1 MNSRTEQSAALEPPG
16 FFSWLVAPLWVIP
29 LLLCALGLIMITS
42 VSSQTELGNE
52 AGRLYFTLRQ
62 LQWVALGL
70 AGMFVFSH
78 MPLVFLTRYSGVLWF
93 CSIVLMALT
102 VLPGLGLHGGGAA
115 RWIRLGGVSLQP
127 SEMLFFFFA
136 VHLSRKLR
144 DDSSITSRRAFG
156 RTMLLAG
163 FSLWPFLLQPDYG
176 GALAL
181 FLLSMGIYVQVYG
194 WKWPLSAGAAII
206 GFFFLPI
213 LFMRVYR
220 IDRIKAFM
228 DPWSDPTGRGFQ
240 TIQGFISFA
249 NGKLLGVGVGKGLQ
263 KMHYLPAA
271 HTDFILAA
279 LGEEMGLL
287 GTGAV
292 LVLFSM
298 WFYLLFFWY
307 VRLTDPLL
315 CTLLWAVAVSTA
327 LPMLVNM
334 GGILRIIP
342 LTGMPLPFIS
352 YGGSSMLFM
361 WCRVGLALRLVRG
374 KTA

>member
-1 MNSRTEQSAALEPPG
+1 MNNRTEQSGAGDPAG
-16 FFSWLVAPLWVIP
+16 FFSCYVAPLWVIP
-29 LLLCALGLIMITS
+29 LLLCALGLLMITS
-42 VSSQTELGNE
+42 VSSQTELGEE
-52 AGRLYFTLRQ
+52 AGRLFFTLRQ
-62 LQWVALGL
+62 LQWVGLGL

-78 MPLVFLTRYSGVLWF
+78 MPVAFLARSSGVLWF
-93 CSIVLMALT
+93 GSVVFMALT

-115 RWIRLGGVSLQP
+115 RWIRFGGVSLQP

-144 DDSSITSRRAFG
+144 GDRAITPRHAFG

-176 GALAL
+176 GAMVL

-194 WKWPLSAGAAII
+194 WKWPLSAGAAIM
-206 GFFFLPI
+206 GFFFLPV
-213 LFMRVYR
+213 LFLRGYR
-220 IDRIKAFM
+220 IDRIKAFV

-240 TIQGFISFA
+240 TIQGLISFA

-279 LGEEMGLL
+279 LGEETGLL
-287 GTGAV
+287 GTGTV

-298 WFYLLFFWY
+298 WFSLLFFWY
-307 VRLTDPLL
+307 ARMNDPFL

-342 LTGMPLPFIS
+342 LTGIPLPFIS

-374 KTA
+374 DAA